1 LRAIVYSRP
10 TDLITGHFGMM
21 PEKGR
26 NRTCYFAEYDQLSP
40 AKNTVI
46 YEDDADFSTE
56 KQI

>member
-1 LRAIVYSRP
+1 
-10 TDLITGHFGMM
+10 MM

-46 YEDDADFSTE
+46 YEDDADFSND